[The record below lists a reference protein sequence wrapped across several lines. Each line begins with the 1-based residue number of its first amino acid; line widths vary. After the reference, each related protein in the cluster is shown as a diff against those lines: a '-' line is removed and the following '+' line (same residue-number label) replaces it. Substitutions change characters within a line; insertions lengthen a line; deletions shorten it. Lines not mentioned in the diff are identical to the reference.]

1 MNDAPILNDVH
12 LLILGLL
19 ALLAINQAPAILERL
34 KRCKTKTRRPKP

>member
-1 MNDAPILNDVH
+1 MNPEYLLNDLH

-34 KRCKTKTRRPKP
+34 KRWKTKTRRPQH